1 MPIPSSDVFKRLAT
15 HIAIPTEAQR
25 DSSEVIEPFT
35 GNTLASVPMGTAE
48 DVEAAVKRA
57 RVAQKVWADTPIAE
71 RAAVLNRYHDLI
83 LEHREPLLDMAQA
96 ETGKSRMAA
105 AEEIMDV
112 AITARY
118 YARTSAKLLAP
129 KRRAGLFPGFTKAV
143 ERRHPKGVVGV
154 ISPWNYPLTLAVTDA
169 LAALMAGNAVVLKPD
184 RQTPHTALAAV
195 ELLYE
200 AGLPRD
206 LFAVVTGAGSVV
218 GTAIV
223 ENTDYLMF
231 TGSTATG
238 RTLAEQTGRR
248 LIGFSAELGGKNAM
262 VVTAGVNIPKVAN
275 AAIRACYAN
284 SGQLCISVE
293 RLYVDQSIAEAFTKA
308 FTERVKAVKL
318 AGGYAY
324 GPEMGSLASKAQ
336 LEAVTAHVDD
346 AVAKG
351 ANAVAGGKARP
362 DLGPFFYEPTV
373 LTNVSDDM
381 ECARA
386 ETFGPVVSI
395 YPVKDV
401 DEAVRLA
408 NDTDYGLNASVWAAT
423 QAEGEEIGARLRSG
437 TVNVNEGY
445 AAAWGSTDAPMGGMG
460 SSGMGR
466 RHGADGL
473 LKYTESQTVAT
484 QRLVPVAPPRG
495 VSQKAYTT
503 ALFASV
509 KLLKRLPGR

>member
-1 MPIPSSDVFKRLAT
+1 MPVPSPDVFARLAT
-15 HIAIPTEAQR
+15 HIAIPADAQR
-25 DSSEVIEPFT
+25 ESSIVIEPFT
-35 GNTLASVPMGTAE
+35 GQTLATVPMGTAE
-48 DVEAAVKRA
+48 DVEQAVVRA
-57 RVAQKVWADTPIAE
+57 RAAQQAWAERPVAE
-71 RAAVLNRYHDLI
+71 RAAVLNRYHDLV
-83 LEHREPLLDMAQA
+83 LAQRESLLDMAQA

-105 AEEIMDV
+105 AEEIIDV

-118 YARTSAKLLAP
+118 YARTAAKLLSP
-129 KRRAGLFPGFTKAV
+129 KRRAGLFPGLTKAI

-200 AGLPRD
+200 AGLPKD

-223 ENTDYLMF
+223 DNSDYLMF

-262 VVTAGVNIPKVAN
+262 VITAGVNIAKVAD

-293 RLYVDQSIAEAFTKA
+293 RLYVDKSIAAEFTKTFA
-308 FTERVKAVKL
+308 ERVEAMTL
-318 AGGYAY
+318 AGGYSF
-324 GPEMGSLASKAQ
+324 GPEMGSLASQAQ
-336 LEAVTAHVDD
+336 LDGVSAHVND

-351 ANAVAGGKARP
+351 ATVVAGGRARP

-373 LTNVSDDM
+373 LTDVTDDM
-381 ECARA
+381 DCARA

-395 YPVKDV
+395 YPVADV

-408 NDTDYGLNASVWAAT
+408 NDTQYGLNASVWAAT
-423 QAEGEEIGARLRSG
+423 QAQGEAIGARLRSG

-495 VSQKAYTT
+495 VSQKAYAA

-509 KLLKRLPGR
+509 KMLKHLPGR

>member
-1 MPIPSSDVFKRLAT
+1 MPVPSPDVFARLAT
-15 HIAIPTEAQR
+15 HIAIPADAQR
-25 DSSEVIEPFT
+25 ESSRVIEPFT
-35 GNTLASVPMGTAE
+35 GQTLATVPMGTAE
-48 DVEAAVKRA
+48 DVEQAVARA
-57 RVAQKVWADTPIAE
+57 RAAQQAWAELPVAE
-71 RAAVLNRYHDLI
+71 RAAVLNRYHGLV
-83 LEHREPLLDMAQA
+83 LAHRESLLDMAQA

-105 AEEIMDV
+105 AEEIIDV

-118 YARTSAKLLAP
+118 YARTAAKLLSP
-129 KRRAGLFPGFTKAV
+129 KRRAGLFPGLTKAI

-195 ELLYE
+195 DLLYE
-200 AGLPRD
+200 AGLPKD

-223 ENTDYLMF
+223 DNSDYLMF

-262 VVTAGVNIPKVAN
+262 VITAGVNIAKVAD

-293 RLYVDQSIAEAFTKA
+293 RLYVEKSIAAEFTKTFA
-308 FTERVKAVKL
+308 ERVEAMTL
-318 AGGYAY
+318 SGGYSF
-324 GPEMGSLASKAQ
+324 GPEMGSLASQAQ
-336 LEAVTAHVDD
+336 LDGVSAHVND

-351 ANAVAGGKARP
+351 ATVVAGGRARP

-373 LTNVSDDM
+373 LTDVTDDM
-381 ECARA
+381 DCARA

-395 YPVKDV
+395 YPVADV

-408 NDTDYGLNASVWAAT
+408 NDTQYGLNASVWAAT
-423 QAEGEEIGARLRSG
+423 QAQGEAIGARLRSG

-466 RHGADGL
+466 RHGAEGL

-495 VSQKAYTT
+495 VSQKAYAA

-509 KLLKRLPGR
+509 KMLKHLPGR

>member
-1 MPIPSSDVFKRLAT
+1 MPVPSSDVFKRLAA
-15 HIAIPTEAQR
+15 HIAIPAEAQR
-25 DSSEVIEPFT
+25 DSSTVIEPFT

-48 DVEAAVKRA
+48 DVERAVQRA
-57 RVAQKVWADTPIAE
+57 RAAQQVWAARPVAE
-71 RAAVLNRYHDLI
+71 RTAILNRYHDLV
-83 LEHREPLLDMAQA
+83 LANRERLLDMAQA

-118 YARTSAKLLAP
+118 YARTAAKLLRP
-129 KRRAGLFPGFTKAV
+129 RRRAGLFPGLTKAV
-143 ERRHPKGVVGV
+143 ERHHPKGVVGV

-169 LAALMAGNAVVLKPD
+169 LAALAAGNAIVLKPD
-184 RQTPHTALAAV
+184 RQTPHTALAAI

-200 AGLPRD
+200 AGLPKE

-262 VVTAGVNIPKVAN
+262 VVTDGVNIPKVVN

-293 RLYVDQSIAEAFTKA
+293 RLYVEQSIAAEFSKA
-308 FTERVKAVKL
+308 FAERVQAVKL
-318 AGGYAY
+318 DAGYEY
-324 GPEMGSLASKAQ
+324 GPEMGSLASEAQ
-336 LEAVTAHVDD
+336 LEAVSAHVDD

-351 ANAVAGGKARP
+351 ATVLAGGKARP

-373 LTNVSDDM
+373 LTDVTEKM
-381 ECARA
+381 ECART

-395 YPVKDV
+395 YPVAGV
-401 DEAVRLA
+401 DEAVHLA
-408 NDTDYGLNASVWAAT
+408 NDTEYGLNASVWAAT
-423 QAEGEEIGARLRSG
+423 QAQGEAIGARLRSG

-445 AAAWGSTDAPMGGMG
+445 AAAWGSTDAPMDGMG

-466 RHGADGL
+466 RHGAEGL

-484 QRLVPVAPPRG
+484 QRLLPVAPPKG
-495 VSQKAYTT
+495 VSQKAYTS

-509 KLLKRLPGR
+509 KLLKHLPGR